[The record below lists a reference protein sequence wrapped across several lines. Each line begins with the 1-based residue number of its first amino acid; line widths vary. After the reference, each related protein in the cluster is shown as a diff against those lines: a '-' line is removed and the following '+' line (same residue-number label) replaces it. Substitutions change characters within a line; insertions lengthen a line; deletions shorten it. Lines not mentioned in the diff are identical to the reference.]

1 MAEVDQPTTA
11 PGKREIAATEAMS
24 KEVRLSIVEL
34 MILDKLTLR
43 AMQSKLLEDHGVS
56 ISHVQLSR
64 DVKQIKEALDL
75 EKPGWDEL
83 SEEEL
88 LRETVRRGFSAK
100 DKTVSVKEAL
110 SAKKDLGRL
119 LEAKAAGE
127 NFDLSNLPEHE
138 RQYPL
143 TAFEIEL
150 AHMPTDKLKAW
161 MLEQLATIAGV
172 GAGQRAQRHHPA
184 P

>member
-1 MAEVDQPTTA
+1 MAEVDRPTAEQPE
-11 PGKREIAATEAMS
+11 RMS
-24 KEVRLSIVEL
+24 KEVRLSIVEVF
-34 MILDKLTLR
+34 MLDKLTLR
-43 AMQSKLLEDHGVS
+43 AMQAKLLEDHGETVN
-56 ISHVQLSR
+56 HVTLSR
-64 DVKQIKEALDL
+64 DVKLIKEALDQ

-110 SAKKDLGRL
+110 AAKKDLVHL

-127 NFDLSNLPEHE
+127 TFSLDDLPEHE
-138 RQYPL
+138 RQYPM
-143 TAFEIEL
+143 TDFEIEL

-161 MLEQLATIAGV
+161 MLEQLATIETL
-172 GAGQRAQRHHPA
+172 PDD
-184 P
+184 

>member
-1 MAEVDQPTTA
+1 MAEQPE
-11 PGKREIAATEAMS
+11 RMS
-24 KEVRLSIVEL
+24 KEVRLSIVEVF
-34 MILDKLTLR
+34 MLDKLTLR
-43 AMQSKLLEDHGVS
+43 AMQSKLLEDHGETVN
-56 ISHVQLSR
+56 HVTLSR
-64 DVKQIKEALDL
+64 DVKLIKEALDQ

-110 SAKKDLGRL
+110 AAKKDLVHL

-127 NFDLSNLPEHE
+127 TFSLDDLPEHE
-138 RQYPL
+138 RQYPM

-161 MLEQLATIAGV
+161 MLEQLATLETL
-172 GAGQRAQRHHPA
+172 PDD
-184 P
+184 